1 MDRKLEIFKHHSCK
15 INGSYITARY
25 HYLPIIC
32 LKFKRLTVANSH
44 EKMKKCTLVFPVLNH
59 LLELAQT
66 HVHLVRDAIQPSHS
80 LLTPSPAFSLSQSQG
95 LFQ

>member
-1 MDRKLEIFKHHSCK
+1 MLKITISPGCLVTQSCLTLCDTMDCS
-15 INGSYITARY
+15 
-25 HYLPIIC
+25 
-32 LKFKRLTVANSH
+32 
-44 EKMKKCTLVFPVLNH
+44 TLVFPVLNH